1 MNSQAN
7 QNKKASW
14 KAIQK
19 LLSSYRKG
27 KPLQPVERTNNLH
40 LSFEQERLW
49 FLNQLGGDNTVYNF
63 PFAFWSLR
71 KYMRSNLTRNPL
83 SLFSFVK

>member
-14 KAIQK
+14 KAVQK

-40 LSFEQERLW
+40 LYF
-49 FLNQLGGDNTVYNF
+49 
-63 PFAFWSLR
+63 
-71 KYMRSNLTRNPL
+71 
-83 SLFSFVK
+83 